1 MPTQK
6 IIQRII
12 QEVNQDEAAR
22 EALRR
27 EVKARRAYLDMTQAA
42 LARALGISSPVM
54 SELLAN
60 PDKISAGRLRA
71 IIRKLSLDPIVVL
84 NFLGY
89 SQKEIEKFLQRA
101 SAQK

>member
-71 IIRKLSLDPIVVL
+71 IIRKLNLDPIVVL